1 MSDILEADSITKGF
15 GEQAILT
22 DIYLKIETGD
32 ILGLLGRN
40 GTGKSTLLKILFG
53 TLQADNKFIRLNGK
67 VCEKLYTLMNS
78 VCYLPQDS
86 FLPKHLMIEKLIEL
100 YLDRETAAAFF
111 EDDVLSNLKGSKVSS
126 LSGGELRYL
135 EIKLLLNTNSKF
147 ILLDE
152 PFNGISPLIT
162 ECIKKMIVSAAR
174 TKGILL
180 TDHDFRNV
188 LDVSNRCCLLF
199 DGGLKTIT
207 DKTELVKWEYITES
221 KL

>member
-1 MSDILEADSITKGF
+1 
-15 GEQAILT
+15 
-22 DIYLKIETGD
+22 
-32 ILGLLGRN
+32 
-40 GTGKSTLLKILFG
+40 
-53 TLQADNKFIRLNGK
+53 
-67 VCEKLYTLMNS
+67 
-78 VCYLPQDS
+78 
-86 FLPKHLMIEKLIEL
+86 
-100 YLDRETAAAFF
+100 LDRETAAAFF
-111 EDDVLSNLKGSKVSS
+111 EDDVLNNLKGSKVSS

-147 ILLDE
+147 VLLDE

-162 ECIKKMIVSAAR
+162 ECIKKMIVSASG

-207 DKTELVKWEYITES
+207 DKTELVKWGYITES